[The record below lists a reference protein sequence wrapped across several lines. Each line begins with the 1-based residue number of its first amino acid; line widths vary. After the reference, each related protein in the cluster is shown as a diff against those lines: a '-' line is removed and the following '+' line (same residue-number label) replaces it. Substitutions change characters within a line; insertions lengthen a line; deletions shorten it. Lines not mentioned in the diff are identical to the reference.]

1 MFHVKHNADDIS
13 FMAEIVKG
21 WGVDISDEQKEMFMF
36 YKDFIIQWNK
46 TIHLVSRGD
55 ESKIVSRHFLE
66 SLAIINVFNFKKPLN
81 MMDLGVGAG
90 FPSIPLKI
98 LFPNIN
104 LLLVESSRKK
114 SLYLREL
121 IIYLKLENVSLITE
135 RIENLSKNSHYE
147 NSFDIITAR
156 AVAPLNN
163 ILALTLPFLK
173 SGETSENR
181 GFFLVYYPI
190 EKEVVLNPEI
200 IKMVAMYDRI
210 INLEGDKK
218 LRFLIFYKS
227 NN

>member
-1 MFHVKHNADDIS
+1 MFHVKHNSDDIS
-13 FMAEIVKG
+13 FMAEIVQR

-66 SLAIINVFNFKKPLN
+66 SLAIINVFSFKKPLN

-135 RIENLSKNSHYE
+135 RIENLSKNNRYE

-200 IKMVAMYDRI
+200 IKTVAMYDRI

-227 NN
+227 YN